1 MILYLNPYIFSNLP
15 PSRQWMLV
23 AMMALNT
30 FIFPA
35 FAILLMKQL
44 KFISSLQMPD
54 KKDRIA
60 PYMACLVFYIWAYAV
75 FRKTGLPSILSI
87 VVLGACISL
96 SVVFVINSFQK
107 ISIHAAGW
115 GSAVALLFG
124 LTIFSTYNIF
134 PVVML
139 GILIAGIVGS
149 GRLLLSAH
157 KPSDVYLGY
166 FIGFMSQMIA
176 WKFL

>member
-1 MILYLNPYIFSNLP
+1 
-15 PSRQWMLV
+15 MLV

-35 FAILLMKQL
+35 FAIFLMKQL
-44 KFISSLQMPD
+44 KFISSYQMPD

-75 FRKTGLPSILSI
+75 FRKTGLPSILSV

-96 SVVFVINSFQK
+96 SLIFVINSFQK

-115 GSAVALLFG
+115 GGAVALLFC
-124 LTIFSTYNIF
+124 LSIFSMYNIL
-134 PVVML
+134 PVMMAGVL
-139 GILIAGIVGS
+139 LAGLIGS
-149 GRLLLSAH
+149 SRLQLSAH
-157 KPSDVYLGY
+157 KPSDIYIGY
-166 FIGFMSQMIA
+166 FIGFISQMIA